1 MDFGVLE
8 NRLGPWIGESERKR
22 RNSRPRAATLPR
34 SRFIKVKSLGA
45 LRAAKVLRF
54 RRALETAAART
65 GDKGVFV
72 GSFASRGAPS
82 TRGIP
87 ARSDPRATT
96 AHCPPKMD
104 RGPTWEIEARSSPH
118 PIHRSIHFRIRSS
131 PMDLFRTYFVSSRRI
146 EVLFTYSCHWNV
158 NCLSENHV
166 CSACCPATILL
177 RGSNSTPP
185 IVEKARTRGNWRAG
199 LGAAGCRLTWAYARS
214 STLAALYARTIHAFR
229 EMSPSTARRNE

>member
-72 GSFASRGAPS
+72 RWFVRLSRRTLDARNSCPIRS
-82 TRGIP
+82 TRHY
-87 ARSDPRATT
+87 RSLSAKDGSRAYV
-96 AHCPPKMD
+96 
-104 RGPTWEIEARSSPH
+104 GNRSSGLSP
-118 PIHRSIHFRIRSS
+118 PDPSIDSFSNPFESDGFISYLSRFVAKNRSFIYF
-131 PMDLFRTYFVSSRRI
+131 FVSLERELFIRESRSQR
-146 EVLFTYSCHWNV
+146 VLPRYD
-158 NCLSENHV
+158 
-166 CSACCPATILL
+166 PATRFQLNAPY
-177 RGSNSTPP
+177 RG
-185 IVEKARTRGNWRAG
+185 KGAHAR
-199 LGAAGCRLTWAYARS
+199 
-214 STLAALYARTIHAFR
+214 
-229 EMSPSTARRNE
+229 